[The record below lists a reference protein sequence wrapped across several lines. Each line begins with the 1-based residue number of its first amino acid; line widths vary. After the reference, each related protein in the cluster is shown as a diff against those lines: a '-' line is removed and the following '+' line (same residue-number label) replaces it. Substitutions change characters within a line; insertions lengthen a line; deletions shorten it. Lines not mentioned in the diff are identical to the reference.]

1 MIGSSGFLGGQEG
14 WILHSPPPPPLYTLL
29 GPVSSAQSTTA
40 GPVQAFA
47 DSQAKVPLNENTA
60 PACTGLH

>member
-1 MIGSSGFLGGQEG
+1 MIGSSGFLGGQEESS
-14 WILHSPPPPPLYTLL
+14 IAPPPPHTLL